1 MRRYNRNKRHNRMNY
16 VNLANGD
23 YLETTRQIGWIMRNG
38 KWIADY
44 ADKLEWY
51 QKEDGFWIQRYIK
64 EKVF

>member
-38 KWIADY
+38 MWLADY

-51 QKEDGFWIQRYIK
+51 QMEDGYWMQRYIK

>member
-1 MRRYNRNKRHNRMNY
+1 MNY

-23 YLETTRQIGWIMRNG
+23 YLETTRQIGWIMING